1 MSERFF
7 AMLLACCITATCF
20 GQIEGPA
27 TSAPG
32 DLIVLS
38 AVGEFESSAWVL
50 ANSDKTFLLVENNR
64 KVVFASGT
72 PGKYVFVLAT
82 SVVVSETAIETRI
95 YQHVVEIIGNV
106 PTPPTPGP
114 NPGPDPPKPVPPDPD
129 LSQLGRDAL
138 AAVQQADT
146 KPEEVAAAANN
157 LRTAASK
164 AAGLSTMTVP
174 EINAGLVRLNRQ
186 GPFNDSSVTDRWRPF
201 LQWFGSAMSEVQDR
215 ESAIESLNEIADGL
229 DASLA
234 RQPAKHDADD
244 DTITGAMR
252 AIKQDLGRIREQIGN

>member
-1 MSERFF
+1 VKRI
-7 AMLLACCITATCF
+7 ATLLLACCIPSTCL
-20 GQIEGPA
+20 GQIKGPT

-50 ANSDKTFLLVENNR
+50 ANSDKTFLPVENNR

-72 PGKYVFVLAT
+72 PGKYAFVLAT

-95 YQHVVEIIGNV
+95 YQHVVEIVGDL
-106 PTPPTPGP
+106 PTPGPGP
-114 NPGPDPPKPVPPDPD
+114 NPGPDPPVPVPPDPD

-146 KPEEVAAAANN
+146 RAEEVAAAANN

-174 EINAGLVRLNRQ
+174 EINAELVRLNRQ

-201 LQWFGSAMSEVQDR
+201 LQWFGTAMSEVQDR
-215 ESAIESLNEIADGL
+215 ETAIEALNEIADGL

-244 DTITGAMR
+244 DTIMGTIR
-252 AIKQDLGRIREQIGN
+252 AIRSDLETIRGEVGN

>member
-7 AMLLACCITATCF
+7 ALLLGCCIPATCL

-50 ANSDKTFLLVENNR
+50 ANSDKTFLPVENNR

-72 PGKYVFVLAT
+72 PGKYAFVLAT

-95 YQHVVEIIGNV
+95 YQHVVEIVGDL
-106 PTPPTPGP
+106 PTPGP

-138 AAVQQADT
+138 AAVQQAET
-146 KPEEVAAAANN
+146 RPEEVAAAANN

-174 EINAGLVRLNRQ
+174 EINAELVRLNRQ
-186 GPFNDSSVTDRWRPF
+186 GPFDESAVTDRWRPF

-234 RQPAKHDADD
+234 REPAKHDADD
-244 DTITGAMR
+244 HTIRGTIR
-252 AIKQDLGRIREQIGN
+252 AIRDELETIRGEVGN

>member
-7 AMLLACCITATCF
+7 ALLLACCIPSTCL
-20 GQIEGPA
+20 GQIEGPK

-50 ANSDKTFLLVENNR
+50 ANSDKTFLPVENNR

-72 PGKYVFVLAT
+72 PGKYAFVLAT
-82 SVVVSETAIETRI
+82 SVVVSDTAIETRI
-95 YQHVVEIIGNV
+95 YQHIVEIVGDL
-106 PTPPTPGP
+106 PTPGP

-138 AAVQQADT
+138 AAVQQAET

-174 EINAGLVRLNRQ
+174 EINAELVRLNRQ
-186 GPFNDSSVTDRWRPF
+186 GPFDDSSVTDRWRPF

-215 ESAIESLNEIADGL
+215 ESAIEALNEIADGL

-234 RQPAKHDADD
+234 RQPVKHDADD
-244 DTITGAMR
+244 DTIMGTIR
-252 AIKQDLGRIREQIGN
+252 AIRDDLETIRGEVGN